1 MKIILMTIKDCEAS
15 TIRSPIVEKT
25 LELASKCTS
34 KVHIMHVAPPSR
46 EPPYNIDNKV
56 FRREVA
62 GELHR
67 KHDFLLRLEKH
78 LRNVNIDAT
87 ALLVQGPLV
96 STILQ
101 QSERLAVDLVML
113 GHQKHSPLYR
123 ALMGDA
129 IEGLLG
135 KSSCPTMF
143 VPI

>member
-1 MKIILMTIKDCEAS
+1 VKNILMAIKDCEAS

-25 LELASKCTS
+25 LELASKCSS

-46 EPPYNIDNKV
+46 EPPYNVDSEI
-56 FRREVA
+56 FRRDVTE
-62 GELHR
+62 ELRH

-78 LRNVNIDAT
+78 LRDVNIDAT
-87 ALLVQGPLV
+87 ALLVQGSIV

>member
-1 MKIILMTIKDCEAS
+1 MKKILMTIKDCEAS

-25 LELASKCTS
+25 LELASKCSS
-34 KVHIMHVAPPSR
+34 KVHIMHVAPPSC
-46 EPPYNIDNKV
+46 EPPYNIDSKV

-62 GELHR
+62 GELRR
-67 KHDFLLRLEKH
+67 KHDFLLCLEKH